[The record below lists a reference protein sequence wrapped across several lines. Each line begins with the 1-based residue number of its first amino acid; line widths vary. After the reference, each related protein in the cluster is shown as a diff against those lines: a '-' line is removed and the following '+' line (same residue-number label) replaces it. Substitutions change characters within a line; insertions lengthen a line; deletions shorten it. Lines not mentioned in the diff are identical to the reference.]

1 MKEKAK
7 AVSTYILINIILIL
21 IFVLVAGLGYMYW
34 KMYGTSEI
42 IVAGKNT
49 ETTNIAK
56 ENVEKVEE
64 SKNIEAITP
73 SITDNAANEPTVD
86 NKQIKYYR

>member
-34 KMYGTSEI
+34 KMYGTSET

-56 ENVEKVEE
+56 ENVEKVFFHI
-64 SKNIEAITP
+64 SYSGTLWLLF
-73 SITDNAANEPTVD
+73 
-86 NKQIKYYR
+86 